1 MRLFLVRH
9 GRTAWNAG
17 EVFRGREDIPLD
29 HVGETEAG
37 LLAERLRG
45 ERIEVIFSSPLMR
58 AKQTALRISEQTG
71 ASVVEAE
78 ELIDLDYGQWQG
90 RTLQEVKVNFPGL
103 YELWIKKPH
112 EVVFPSGEGLKD
124 VLGRVAPFVETVLE
138 GFCNRT
144 VAFVTHKVVLKVIIC
159 HLLGMGLSAFWK
171 VEQSTSALNLFE
183 YRDGLWRAKLIND
196 TCHLASLKE
205 GGVEF

>member
-1 MRLFLVRH
+1 MRLFLLRH

-29 HVGETEAG
+29 PVGETEAR

-45 ERIEVIFSSPLMR
+45 ERLEVIFSSPLRR
-58 AKQTALRISEQTG
+58 AKQTAFFISEQTG
-71 ASVVEAE
+71 APVVEAE

-90 RTLQEVKVNFPGL
+90 STLQEVRDCFPEL
-103 YELWIKKPH
+103 YELWLKFPH

-124 VLGRVAPFVETVLE
+124 VLGRVGPFVQAVLE
-138 GFCNRT
+138 RFDGKT
-144 VAFVTHKVVLKVIIC
+144 VAFVTHKVVLKVLIC
-159 HLLGMGLSAFWK
+159 HLLEMGLSSFWK

-183 YRDGLWRAKLIND
+183 YKDGLWRAKLIND
-196 TCHLASLKE
+196 ICHLASLK
-205 GGVEF
+205 GAGVEF